1 MILLHLLPTE
11 DLQSEMEAANGR
23 FMTVFETVFEQDA
36 DAVKRAD
43 AVAALYTEECTLWIP
58 GSDNIQGQESNYY
71 VAMYSNAICKYCTY
85 VAEKLIILV

>member
-1 MILLHLLPTE
+1 MLLFLLPTKV
-11 DLQSEMEAANGR
+11 LNSQMEAANR
-23 FMTVFETVFEQDA
+23 RFETAFEQDA
-36 DAVKRAD
+36 NPVECAK
-43 AVAALYTEECTLWIP
+43 AVAALYTEEGTLWIP